1 MNVKDVLLK
10 SGLVAG
16 SIALGSIITGAIAR
30 KKQQKKLLKGIN
42 VLGDILVDTELN
54 DITFHGNALTV
65 KDFINDISKSKYAV
79 FEVKLLSSN
88 GKKVDA

>member
-16 SIALGSIITGAIAR
+16 GIALGSIITGTIVH
-30 KKQQKKLLKGIN
+30 KKQEKKLLKGIN

-54 DITFHGNALTV
+54 DMTFHGNALTV
-65 KDFINDISKSKYAV
+65 KDFIKEISKSKYAV

-88 GKKVDA
+88 GKKIDA